1 MSMSPT
7 DEQLAAIKYPHNK
20 VLTARPGSGK
30 TFTLAQM
37 IVNDSAD
44 ILSYQGII
52 AISYTRK
59 ASEELRTRC
68 IRYGAVRNK
77 SFYGTIDS
85 FCLNEIVNPFLNRY
99 LGHKVELEIV
109 SSFSKKEPA
118 EESEGIDKE
127 KVIEALRIG
136 RLPIGM
142 LCSAALLVLEHAKA
156 AEVYI
161 KARYKSVYVDEYQDC
176 GVSQHQLIMKL
187 ASLGLKTV
195 VVGDLDQAIFGWTN
209 KSSEHLSSLI
219 RSSDFKHFALT
230 KNHRCHPSI
239 INYSL
244 RIIGQPDALLP
255 VDELR
260 VFRVQIR
267 RSSSPRSVDLS
278 GTDET
283 SVARTVETFLPK
295 IKQRYEIG
303 EYNDIAV
310 LARSNATLIRFQD
323 ALTIPSKRYAD
334 SVLDNGFS
342 RWRSLF
348 IKLLETYFSS
358 SRFADDFLDEYF
370 GFYSTPAV
378 RAKARRLVVKFLSL
392 TPEDLVSEIDL
403 AVEIAELCEPLGHR
417 ADDIEAY
424 REVTSN
430 LNSLITYYRPPAKDE
445 INLLTYYK
453 AKGLEFDAVF
463 CLDTYEYVIPP
474 VGSKIMNTKY
484 KDALSLHYVGIT
496 RARKVCYIPT
506 ATLRHNSKGELWDAK
521 PSRFLEINGVKQ
533 LRIETEW

>member
-1 MSMSPT
+1 MSPT
-7 DEQLAAIKYPHNK
+7 DEQLAAIKYTHNK
-20 VLTARPGSGK
+20 VITARPGSGK

-37 IVNDSAD
+37 IVNDSAN
-44 ILSYQGII
+44 ILSYQGVI
-52 AISYTRK
+52 AISYTQK

-68 IRYGAVRNK
+68 IRYGAAQNK

-85 FCLNEIVNPFLNRY
+85 FCINEIVNPFLNRY
-99 LGHKVELEIV
+99 LGHKADLEII
-109 SSFSKKEPA
+109 SSFSKKESV
-118 EESEGIDKE
+118 EESKGIDEE
-127 KVIEALRIG
+127 KVAEALRTG
-136 RLPIGM
+136 RLPIRM
-142 LCSAALLVLEHAKA
+142 LCSAAMLILDRIKA

-176 GVSQHQLIMKL
+176 GISQHQLIMKL

-195 VVGDLDQAIFGWTN
+195 VVGDLDQAIFGWAN

-244 RIIGQPDALLP
+244 RIIGQPDTLLP

-267 RSSSPRSVDLS
+267 RSNSPRSVDLS

-283 SVARTVETFLPK
+283 SAARAVKTFLPK
-295 IKQRYEIG
+295 IKQTYEI
-303 EYNDIAV
+303 EEHNDIAV
-310 LARSNATLIRFQD
+310 LARSNATLVRFQD
-323 ALTIPSKRYAD
+323 ALTIPSKRYTD
-334 SVLDNGFS
+334 SMLDNGFS
-342 RWRSLF
+342 RWRTLF

-358 SRFADDFLDEYF
+358 SRFVDDFLDEYF
-370 GFYSTPAV
+370 GFHSTPAV
-378 RAKARRLVVKFLSL
+378 RAKARRLVLKYLSL
-392 TPEDLVSEIDL
+392 TPEELGSELDL

-417 ADDIEAY
+417 TDDIAAY
-424 REVTSN
+424 REVTSD
-430 LNSLITYYRPPAKDE
+430 LNSLLTCYRPPANDE
-445 INLLTYYK
+445 INLLTHYK

-474 VGSKIMNTKY
+474 IGCKEMDTRY
-484 KDALSLHYVGIT
+484 RDALSLHYVGIT
-496 RARKVCYIPT
+496 RSRKVCYIPT
-506 ATLRHNSKGELWDAK
+506 TTLRHNSKGELWDAK
-521 PSRFLEINGVKQ
+521 PSRFLELNGVKQ